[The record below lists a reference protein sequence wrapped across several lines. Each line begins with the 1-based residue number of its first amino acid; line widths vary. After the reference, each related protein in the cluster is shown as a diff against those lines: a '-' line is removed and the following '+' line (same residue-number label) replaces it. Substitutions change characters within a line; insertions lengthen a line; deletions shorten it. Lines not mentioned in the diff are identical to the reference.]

1 MKTPLAAM
9 FILVAASLLATTV
22 CAQEV
27 TEKTGPVASTATAA
41 ATAVPAAAPATA
53 ASTTIYRQVLPGGR
67 IFYSDKPLKDVKI
80 DQTIRVE
87 PPIKGHSWTTESGA
101 LPYIAPQTTPTEIKK
116 VPVAPAAKMKRAL
129 EDATTN
135 FIRAEMLL
143 EDAKKQQTQG
153 VEPFPGERTGTTSGG
168 SRLNE
173 DYEARQKLL
182 ARDVAQAEAAR
193 NKATAA
199 LNALR

>member
-1 MKTPLAAM
+1 MKTPLLAKL
-9 FILVAASLLATTV
+9 ILLVACSIATTV
-22 CAQEV
+22 FAQEV
-27 TEKTGPVASTATAA
+27 AEK
-41 ATAVPAAAPATA
+41 AAAPAPVTA
-53 ASTTIYRQVLPGGR
+53 ATSAPVATPTPASASTTIYRQVLPGGR
-67 IFYSDKPLKDVKI
+67 IFYSDKPVRDVKI

-87 PPIKGHSWTTESGA
+87 PPIKGHSWTTEAGA

-143 EDAKKQQTQG
+143 EDAKKRQAQG
-153 VEPFPGERTGTTSGG
+153 VEPLPGERTGTASGG

-182 ARDVAQAEAAR
+182 AKDVTQAEAAL
-193 NKATAA
+193 NKATAE